1 MQLRRFSTLPVIG
14 TLALAA
20 IYFVAGKLSLHLAFL
35 HRSASP
41 VWPPAGI
48 ALAVLLLL
56 GYRKWPA
63 IFLGAFLVNVT
74 NAPSTG
80 SILTCLGIATGNT
93 LEAVC
98 GAWLINRYA
107 GGTHVFDRPQ
117 GVFKF
122 ALAVI
127 LSTLISPI
135 FGVTSLALSGLAGWA
150 NYAAIWATW
159 WLGDAAGDLVV
170 TPLILLW
177 GSKSERRW
185 SQRDAVEVG
194 VLLLLLFV
202 LSELIFGGWNSLSIH
217 NYPLSFVCGPIMIWT
232 AFRFT
237 QRETAT
243 GIFIL
248 SAVAIWG
255 TLHGFGPFIMETENQ
270 SLLTLQAWTAVLTIT
285 ALALSAAMTER
296 RRIENTLQQQKS
308 VVEAANRTK
317 DNFLAMLSHELRT
330 PLTPVITALDTLE
343 TSPASAEESREA
355 LAMIRRN
362 VELESQLIDDLLDL
376 TRIAKDKLRL
386 SFDIIDAH
394 RAISNVVEICRPEA
408 ALKNLRV
415 HVNLRAGAH
424 HVSADTAKFQ
434 QIIWNL
440 LKNAV
445 KFTPENGEIVISSE
459 NPAPQTLHLSVHDTG
474 VGIEPDLMG
483 RIFDPFEQGNR
494 SVERGFGGLGLGLA
508 ISKSLTQAHGGA
520 LVARSEGRNRG
531 STFTLSMPT
540 VSPRQEIPA
549 ATSANAAPK
558 KPRMLRI
565 LLVDDHED
573 TCDALERLLVRRGHL
588 VAATHNVRSALET
601 AVRDQ
606 FDLLISDISLPD
618 GSGLDLM
625 LQLHAFSTIPGIAI
639 SGFGNNG
646 DIERS
651 LQAGFSDHL
660 VKPIKLEKLEAA
672 IARATQGAAV
682 S

>member
-1 MQLRRFSTLPVIG
+1 MQLRRFSTLPVISILG
-14 TLALAA
+14 LTAV
-20 IYFVAGKLSLHLAFL
+20 YFVAGKLSLHLAFL
-35 HRSASP
+35 HKSASP
-41 VWPPAGI
+41 VWPPAGM
-48 ALAVLLLL
+48 ALAVLLLF
-56 GYRKWPA
+56 GYRTWPA

-80 SILTCLGIATGNT
+80 NILTCLGIASGNT

-107 GGTHVFDRPQ
+107 GGIHVFDRPQ

-122 ALAVI
+122 ALAAI

-135 FGVTSLALSGLAGWA
+135 FGVTSLALSGLTGSA
-150 NYAAIWATW
+150 NYGAILATW

-170 TPLILLW
+170 APLILLW

-185 SQRDAVEVG
+185 RRRDAVEGG

-217 NYPLSFVCGPIMIWT
+217 NYPLSFVCGPIVIWT

-255 TLHGFGPFIMETENQ
+255 TLHGFGPFIMQTENQ
-270 SLLTLQAWTAVLTIT
+270 SLITLQAWTAVLTIT
-285 ALALSAAMTER
+285 ALALSAGMTER

-330 PLTPVITALDTLE
+330 PLTPFITALDTLE
-343 TSPASAEESREA
+343 TGPVSSEESREA

-408 ALKNLRV
+408 ALKNLRLY
-415 HVNLRAGAH
+415 VNLRAGAH

-440 LKNAV
+440 LKNAI

-459 NPAPQTLHLSVHDTG
+459 NPAPQMFHLTVRDTG
-474 VGIEPDLMG
+474 VGIEPDLME

-508 ISKSLTQAHGGA
+508 ISKSLAQAHGGT

-549 ATSANAAPK
+549 ATSANATPEK
-558 KPRMLRI
+558 LRMLRI

-625 LQLHAFSTIPGIAI
+625 LQLHAFSAIPGIAI

-660 VKPIKLEKLEAA
+660 VKPVKLEKLEAA
-672 IARATQGAAV
+672 IARATQGPAV

>member
-48 ALAVLLLL
+48 ALAVLLSL
-56 GYRKWPA
+56 GYRTWPA

-122 ALAVI
+122 ALAAI

-185 SQRDAVEVG
+185 SRRDAVEVG

-217 NYPLSFVCGPIMIWT
+217 NYPFSFVCGPIMIWT

-285 ALALSAAMTER
+285 ALGLSAAMTER
-296 RRIENTLQQQKS
+296 RRIEKTLQQQKS
-308 VVEAANRTK
+308 AVEAANRTK

-408 ALKNLRV
+408 VLKNLRV

-445 KFTPENGEIVISSE
+445 KFTQENGEIVISSE
-459 NPAPQTLHLSVHDTG
+459 NPVPQTLHLSVHDTG

-508 ISKSLTQAHGGA
+508 ISKSLAQAHGGA

-531 STFTLSMPT
+531 STFTFSMPT

-549 ATSANAAPK
+549 TTSANAAPE

-660 VKPIKLEKLEAA
+660 VKPVKLEKLEAA
-672 IARATQGAAV
+672 IARATQGATV

>member
-14 TLALAA
+14 TLALVA

-56 GYRKWPA
+56 GYRTWPA

-122 ALAVI
+122 ALAAI

-185 SQRDAVEVG
+185 SRRDAVEVG

-255 TLHGFGPFIMETENQ
+255 TLHGFGPFVMETENQ

-296 RRIENTLQQQKS
+296 RRIEKTLQQQKS
-308 VVEAANRTK
+308 AVEAANRTK

-362 VELESQLIDDLLDL
+362 VELESQLIDDL
-376 TRIAKDKLRL
+376 
-386 SFDIIDAH
+386 
-394 RAISNVVEICRPEA
+394 
-408 ALKNLRV
+408 
-415 HVNLRAGAH
+415 
-424 HVSADTAKFQ
+424 
-434 QIIWNL
+434 
-440 LKNAV
+440 
-445 KFTPENGEIVISSE
+445 
-459 NPAPQTLHLSVHDTG
+459 
-474 VGIEPDLMG
+474 
-483 RIFDPFEQGNR
+483 
-494 SVERGFGGLGLGLA
+494 
-508 ISKSLTQAHGGA
+508 
-520 LVARSEGRNRG
+520 ARSHPHR
-531 STFTLSMPT
+531 
-540 VSPRQEIPA
+540 
-549 ATSANAAPK
+549 
-558 KPRMLRI
+558 
-565 LLVDDHED
+565 
-573 TCDALERLLVRRGHL
+573 
-588 VAATHNVRSALET
+588 
-601 AVRDQ
+601 
-606 FDLLISDISLPD
+606 
-618 GSGLDLM
+618 
-625 LQLHAFSTIPGIAI
+625 
-639 SGFGNNG
+639 
-646 DIERS
+646 
-651 LQAGFSDHL
+651 
-660 VKPIKLEKLEAA
+660 
-672 IARATQGAAV
+672 
-682 S
+682 